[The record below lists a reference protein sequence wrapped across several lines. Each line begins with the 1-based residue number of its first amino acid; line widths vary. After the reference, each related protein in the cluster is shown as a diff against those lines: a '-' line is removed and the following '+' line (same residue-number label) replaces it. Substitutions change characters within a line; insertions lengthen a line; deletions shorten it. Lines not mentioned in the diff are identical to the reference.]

1 LVRDFIIS
9 DDDTDVRLGVVAC
22 GRPTEQR
29 RQTEADRRRPDH
41 RHPTT
46 GPRAG
51 HDTHTHTHTDT
62 PRTTTGPRR
71 SQPEGRR
78 AGHDAGVAVWLAQC
92 DVLVDAQPRQ
102 RVNGRDVEDGGQVGL
117 HVTEPLA
124 VDPPLEHRTDYSYI
138 THWC

>member
-1 LVRDFIIS
+1 VSLSRNDTETETETRDFDFAAGLVRDFIIS

-46 GPRAG
+46 GP
-51 HDTHTHTHTDT
+51 
-62 PRTTTGPRR
+62 
-71 SQPEGRR
+71 R